1 MNFIIKFYSYKP
13 RVSFCLDLNHDALP
27 HVGDIIRVSRNDLSD
42 ISKKRKKEIYYD
54 LEFKVVKRTLGK
66 FLWRNPNQ
74 YIWLI
79 EVDFNDDRLL
89 LIDKK
94 LNK

>member
-42 ISKKRKKEIYYD
+42 ISKKKK
-54 LEFKVVKRTLGK
+54 KKR
-66 FLWRNPNQ
+66 N
-74 YIWLI
+74 
-79 EVDFNDDRLL
+79 LL
-89 LIDKK
+89 
-94 LNK
+94 